1 MCVNLHL
8 VVAELAVL
16 ELIGTPGY
24 EAVSRANPLSARVIA
39 GLYGRGV
46 TAPVVA
52 EIGVGIGAT
61 SLAIAR
67 TLGNRGQLHLFDVE
81 PTVRA
86 VASDLAAEGFDNIH
100 AHPNS
105 ERHWDNYNWTLG
117 VMLLGGMGPAF
128 DYIYLDGARTFVTDA
143 LAFFLCDRLLRRSG
157 LLEFNDY
164 EGTYAASKLMVGT
177 RDQFMTAEQM
187 ATPQVAMVVDLFL
200 RDNPDYAPVIANR
213 LFRKR

>member
-1 MCVNLHL
+1 MVL
-8 VVAELAVL
+8 ELAVL

-24 EAVSRANPLSARVIA
+24 EAISRANPLSARVIA

-67 TLGNRGQLHLFDVE
+67 TLGNRGELHLFDVE

-86 VASDLAAEGFDNIH
+86 VTHDLLVEGFANIH
-100 AHPNS
+100 AHANS
-105 ERHWDNYNWTLG
+105 ERHWDSYNWTLG
-117 VMLLGGMGPAF
+117 RMLVGGMGPTF
-128 DYIYLDGARTFVTDA
+128 DYVYLDGARTFVIDA
-143 LAFFLCDRLLRRSG
+143 LTFFLCDRLLKPSG
-157 LLEFNDY
+157 LMEFNDY
-164 EGTYAASKLMVGT
+164 DGTYAGSKLMVAT
-177 RDQFMTAEQM
+177 RDELMTDEQM
-187 ATPQVAMVVDLFL
+187 ATPQVAMVVGLFV
-200 RDNPDYAPVIANR
+200 RDNPAYETVVANR